1 MQQKFLLL
9 FFVSVLICGQY
20 AFAES
25 EPNNDRNSANTLMLN
40 GSDNGSL
47 SPAGDQDWWKLIT
60 TNDGKISIS
69 LTPPAGQNVWIYL
82 FDNDGTTLLNST
94 YSTATFT
101 LNKDGLAAGTYYIR
115 VNGYYGTE
123 TGAYSISNT
132 LTSPTQANDVEQNG
146 TKAQAKVLPVNATK
160 TGHINYYYNT
170 QKDSADWYKIT
181 TTSDGRIRLTM
192 TSGNGQNVW
201 AELFDNDGV
210 TLLAGSYTTGTSFVV
225 NKDAL
230 SAGTYYV
237 RVRTYYGSEW
247 APYTLSDS
255 VFYAT
260 ESNDVEP
267 NSTAAQALTLPLNGS
282 KQGHVNYYYNNQK
295 DGEDW
300 YKITTTADGRLQLNM
315 ASGNGQNVWAEL
327 FDTDG
332 STYITGS
339 YTTGNGTVVDI
350 DGLKQGAYYV
360 RVRTY
365 YTSEWAPYTLS
376 NTCTFYTNA
385 GDAEPNELYSQAKTI
400 PANGSVT
407 GHISFYG
414 SGSRDNVDIFKINY
428 TGSGNMTINFNQ
440 ENRLKIGSAPPTWMQ
455 VYKDTALAPIYS
467 NYFYSTSGNI
477 NLTSLTQG
485 YYYVKVFTYY
495 TGNFTDFSSYSISNT
510 FTQVNI
516 ANITITTATS
526 NGCSNGQLQMTGGG
540 SSAPYTVK
548 LYRFGALYATYTTNL
563 TSGFTASNLP
573 PGIYYAT
580 AFGDGATGT
589 AFGTSN
595 TKSLLPP
602 ATTTTSETNIKSTA
616 ATVRYNSVSC
626 ANGYVVQWRKLGTTP
641 WSQKIVLGN
650 KDSLRIS
657 GLLAATTYQWRVAV
671 GVGVDTFTNYVLSA
685 FSAIDQFTTTSSLAI
700 AANNYGSSTD
710 MAVAKSSNISISAFP
725 NPAVN
730 VFRIVLKGAKEEQ
743 LSAMLLDAY
752 GKWVWSASQVPSSAL
767 NNRMVDVSKL
777 SVGIYTLQVI
787 NAAGMVSNTK
797 IIVTR

>member
-170 QKDSADWYKIT
+170 QKDSA
-181 TTSDGRIRLTM
+181 
-192 TSGNGQNVW
+192 
-201 AELFDNDGV
+201 
-210 TLLAGSYTTGTSFVV
+210 
-225 NKDAL
+225 
-230 SAGTYYV
+230 
-237 RVRTYYGSEW
+237 
-247 APYTLSDS
+247 
-255 VFYAT
+255 
-260 ESNDVEP
+260 
-267 NSTAAQALTLPLNGS
+267 
-282 KQGHVNYYYNNQK
+282 
-295 DGEDW
+295 DW

-495 TGNFTDFSSYSISNT
+495 TGNFTDFSSYSISNHR
-510 FTQVNI
+510 QI
-516 ANITITTATS
+516 
-526 NGCSNGQLQMTGGG
+526 
-540 SSAPYTVK
+540 
-548 LYRFGALYATYTTNL
+548 
-563 TSGFTASNLP
+563 
-573 PGIYYAT
+573 
-580 AFGDGATGT
+580 
-589 AFGTSN
+589 
-595 TKSLLPP
+595 
-602 ATTTTSETNIKSTA
+602 
-616 ATVRYNSVSC
+616 SC
-626 ANGYVVQWRKLGTTP
+626 ALIRSLIRKHP
-641 WSQKIVLGN
+641 Q
-650 KDSLRIS
+650 
-657 GLLAATTYQWRVAV
+657 
-671 GVGVDTFTNYVLSA
+671 
-685 FSAIDQFTTTSSLAI
+685 
-700 AANNYGSSTD
+700 
-710 MAVAKSSNISISAFP
+710 SNE
-725 NPAVN
+725 
-730 VFRIVLKGAKEEQ
+730 R
-743 LSAMLLDAY
+743 
-752 GKWVWSASQVPSSAL
+752 
-767 NNRMVDVSKL
+767 
-777 SVGIYTLQVI
+777 
-787 NAAGMVSNTK
+787 
-797 IIVTR
+797 